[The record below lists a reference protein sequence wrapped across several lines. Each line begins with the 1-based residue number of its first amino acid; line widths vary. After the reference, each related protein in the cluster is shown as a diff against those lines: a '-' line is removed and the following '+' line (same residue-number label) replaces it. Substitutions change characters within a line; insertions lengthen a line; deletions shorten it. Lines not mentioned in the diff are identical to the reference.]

1 MIGRRSPDSEGTTM
15 AHPRLTVETVAG
27 STQATVE
34 DLLQLTVLSD
44 GSVQIQLAG
53 KHVEVERNGLQYIVR
68 RETDTARFGS
78 RA

>member
-1 MIGRRSPDSEGTTM
+1 M
-15 AHPRLTVETVAG
+15 AHPQLTVETVAG

-34 DLLQLTVLSD
+34 DLLQLTVMPD